1 MADISRFMFGASR
14 REAELAEEVVAQGE
28 RVAELMQERNAAQ
41 AAAHELQ
48 LERNKFWGFT
58 GRVCSVFRKSSGIQ
72 KAEAEAWAD
81 HTLVSRIC
89 NYFEALSENHLA
101 RAERLAEQEQELA
114 STREALH
121 AAEQFASQASGLR
134 EQIRELTQERDRLHE
149 KLNRLED
156 GSYVAQ
162 FNRRSLEVH
171 EWAQGKGW
179 WQERGDLWKVAG
191 RHVDSKFQNFT
202 KSVIQSS
209 LIALIHS
216 ELSEALEAIRHGNP
230 PDDKIPEF
238 TGLEAELAD
247 TVIRIH
253 DMAGAYKLRVG
264 EAIEAKMAFNH
275 TREHKHGGKVV

>member
-1 MADISRFMFGASR
+1 
-14 REAELAEEVVAQGE
+14 
-28 RVAELMQERNAAQ
+28 
-41 AAAHELQ
+41 
-48 LERNKFWGFT
+48 
-58 GRVCSVFRKSSGIQ
+58 
-72 KAEAEAWAD
+72 
-81 HTLVSRIC
+81 
-89 NYFEALSENHLA
+89 
-101 RAERLAEQEQELA
+101 
-114 STREALH
+114 
-121 AAEQFASQASGLR
+121 LR

-156 GSYVAQ
+156 GNYVAQ
-162 FNRRSLEVH
+162 FNLRSLEVH
-171 EWAQGKGW
+171 EWARGKGW
-179 WQERGDLWKVAG
+179 WFERDSLAKAAWEMGGNDLN
-191 RHVDSKFQNFT
+191 RFSN
-202 KSVIQSS
+202 SVIQSS